1 MSAARIACAGILRYD
16 AFWFFSEGLHYEDD
30 IMTTEEL
37 GRELLAEARRED
49 GENAGSTQLLKKQ
62 PDRMEAMEAG
72 GGTACPTRS
81 ARS

>member
-1 MSAARIACAGILRYD
+1 LRYD

-37 GRELLAEARRED
+37 GGELLAEARRED

-62 PDRMEAMEAG
+62 PDRMEGMEAG